1 MMQTACMRCG
11 HLTTT
16 RRYGSGLLALCD
28 ACPLAPVVC
37 PEYQHEWRGSR
48 TPGTWVC
55 LTCGQTKTS
64 QAISTAVVRGG
75 PTRRRPTTC
84 TARRLLLAL
93 PALPAVEERQA
104 DQLGDG
110 LRLLLDPGV
119 ELGRDHGRDATDM
132 AVRHGLVPH
141 RTCPW
146 VEPRASSGQ
155 RSRGSGLA
163 VSAFVGEERSRRPGV
178 GVAEHLTTSAFPV

>member
-37 PEYQHEWRGSR
+37 PTSTSGAAAARRARGSVSR
-48 TPGTWVC
+48 VARPRPARQSAPRWC
-55 LTCGQTKTS
+55 
-64 QAISTAVVRGG
+64 G
-75 PTRRRPTTC
+75 PTRRRPTTY
-84 TARRLLLAL
+84 TARRLRLAL
-93 PALPAVEERQA
+93 PALPSVEERQA

-178 GVAEHLTTSAFPV
+178 GVVAHLTTSAFPV